1 MAKARIA
8 RKSTWVDMTAFVDVA
23 FLILTFFILATKFKP
38 AEPVEVKTP
47 SSVSADKVP
56 EMDAFLV
63 TIDKDGRVFVQM
75 DDPKARESIAN
86 NLNETRQLGLTP
98 AEIRSF
104 TNAPSIG
111 VPFAN
116 LKELLAMDPEQQK
129 NVKQPGIPVP
139 DSTGGELYYW
149 VRDAMST
156 YAGKKTTWLI
166 KADNETKY
174 PVVRNVLDAFKRND
188 INKFKLVT
196 KFQDAPVGSPLW
208 NSRQDQ
214 IKKASSGT

>member
-1 MAKARIA
+1 MPKAKIA
-8 RKSTWVDMTAFVDVA
+8 RKSTWVDMTAFVDVS

-38 AEPVEVKTP
+38 EEPVEVKFP

-56 EMDAFLV
+56 EMDAFMV
-63 TIDKDGRVFVQM
+63 TIDKEGRVFVQM

-98 AEIRSF
+98 ANIKSF

-111 VPFAN
+111 VPFAGMKN
-116 LKELLAMDPEQQK
+116 LLSMDPEQQK
-129 NVKQPGIPVP
+129 NARQPGIPVP

-149 VRDAMST
+149 VRDAKST
-156 YAGKKTTWLI
+156 YAGKKITWLI

-174 PVVRNVLDAFKRND
+174 PVVRNVLEAFKRND
-188 INKFKLVT
+188 INKFQLVT
-196 KFQDAPVGSPLW
+196 KFQDAPMGSPLW
-208 NSRQDQ
+208 NSRQEQ
-214 IKKASSGT
+214 IKKASS

>member
-1 MAKARIA
+1 MSGRSRVA
-8 RKSTWVDMTAFVDVA
+8 RKSTWVDMTAFVDVS

-38 AEPVEVKTP
+38 DEPVEVQFP
-47 SSVSADKVP
+47 ASVSADEFP

-75 DDPKARESIAN
+75 DDPNARKTIAQN
-86 NLNETRQLGLTP
+86 LSETRNLNLSPQEV
-98 AEIRSF
+98 AAF

-116 LKELLAMDPEQQK
+116 FKSLLSMTPEQRK
-129 NVKQPGIPVP
+129 EIHQPGIPVP

-149 VRDAMST
+149 IRDAKST
-156 YAGKKTTWLI
+156 YAGKKVNWLI

-174 PVVRNVLDAFKRND
+174 PVIKNVLEAFKRND
-188 INKFKLVT
+188 INKFQLIT
-196 KFQDAPVGSPLW
+196 KFQDAPVGTALW
-208 NSRQDQ
+208 QTRQ
-214 IKKASSGT
+214 GR

>member
-1 MAKARIA
+1 MPKAKIV
-8 RKSTWVDMTAFVDVA
+8 RKSTWVDMTAFVDVS

-38 AEPVEVKTP
+38 EEPVEVKFP

-63 TIDKDGRVFVQM
+63 TIDKEGRVFVQL

-98 AEIRSF
+98 ANIKAF
-104 TNAPSIG
+104 TNAPSMG
-111 VPFAN
+111 VPFSGM
-116 LKELLAMDPEQQK
+116 KQLLSMDPEQQK
-129 NVKQPGIPVP
+129 NVRQPGIPVP

-149 VRDAMST
+149 VRDAKST
-156 YAGKKTTWLI
+156 YAGKKITWLI
-166 KADNETKY
+166 KADNETKC
-174 PVVRNVLDAFKRND
+174 PVVKNVLEAFKRND
-188 INKFKLVT
+188 INKFQLVT

-208 NSRQDQ
+208 NSRQDI
-214 IKKASSGT
+214 IKKAGGS

>member
-1 MAKARIA
+1 MPKAKIA
-8 RKSTWVDMTAFVDVA
+8 RKSTWVDMTAFVDVS

-38 AEPVEVKTP
+38 EEPVEVKFP

-75 DDPKARESIAN
+75 DDPGARESIAN
-86 NLNETRQLGLTP
+86 NLNETRQLGLSP
-98 AEIRSF
+98 ANIKSF

-111 VPFAN
+111 VPFAGM
-116 LKELLAMDPEQQK
+116 KELLSMDPEQQK

-149 VRDAMST
+149 VRDAKST
-156 YAGKKTTWLI
+156 YAGKKITWLI
-166 KADNETKY
+166 KADGETKF
-174 PVVRNVLDAFKRND
+174 PVVNNVLEAFKRND
-188 INKFKLVT
+188 INKFQLVT
-196 KFQDAPVGSPLW
+196 KFQDAPIGTPLW
-208 NSRQDQ
+208 NTRQEQ
-214 IKKASSGT
+214 ITKAAG